1 MDEWL
6 IRLQSLVGLVGI
18 LGVAYL
24 LFRCKPD
31 SDETFLAATN
41 MNL

>member
-24 LFRCKPD
+24 LSTDRRAI
-31 SDETFLAATN
+31 S
-41 MNL
+41 